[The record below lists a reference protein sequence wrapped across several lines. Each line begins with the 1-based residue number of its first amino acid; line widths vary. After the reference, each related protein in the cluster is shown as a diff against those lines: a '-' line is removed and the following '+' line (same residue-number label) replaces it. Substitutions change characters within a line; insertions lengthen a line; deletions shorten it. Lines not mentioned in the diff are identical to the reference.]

1 MSVIAVLGCQ
11 WGDEGK
17 GKIVDMLA
25 SRARVVVRANG
36 GPNAGHTI
44 VNDAGTFKMRLVPSG
59 IFHPRAI
66 CVIGHGVVVDPPTLI
81 DEIDMLKAAGL
92 DLSRLLISDRAH
104 VIMPYH
110 RILDELEEKDRLASG
125 AGNALGTTKRGIGPA
140 YADKTARIGIRMA
153 DLQHEETLLSKLS
166 SVLSYKNRLLTQLYG
181 VDPISLH
188 DTYLQLV
195 EYGRRLRKHIIS
207 TDLVLNRALDE
218 KHHILLEGAQGALLD
233 LDIGTYPY
241 VTSSNPTAA
250 GCCVGA
256 GLPPMALDGAI
267 GVYKAYQT
275 RVGEGPFPTELSGEE
290 ADFLRNQGGAG
301 HQEFGTV
308 TGRPRR
314 VGWFDAVAGRYIARI
329 NGLTAL
335 AITRLDALDVFPTIK
350 ICTGYQVNDMLLR
363 NFPAELSTIAI
374 VQPQYEEHPGWM
386 TPTGGCTRW
395 DDLPMNARKYLA
407 RLRELTGVRIDIV
420 SVGPDR
426 EQTILLREPFDA
438 LPDIVSRFVDT
449 VQDRGAGL

>member
-1 MSVIAVLGCQ
+1 LSVIAVLGCQ

-17 GKIVDMLA
+17 GKIIDLLG
-25 SRARVVVRANG
+25 SRARVVVRCNG

-44 VNDAGTFKMRLVPSG
+44 VNEQGTFKMRLIPSG

-66 CVIGHGVVVDPPTLI
+66 CVIGNGVVVDPGILL
-81 DEIDMLKAAGL
+81 DEMEMLRGAGL

-110 RILDELEEKDRLASG
+110 RVLDELEEQERG
-125 AGNALGTTKRGIGPA
+125 ATEGGFAIGTTKRGIGPA
-140 YADKTARIGIRMA
+140 YADKVARIGIRMA
-153 DLQHEETLLSKLS
+153 DLQHEESLLSKLS
-166 SVLSYKNRLLTQLYG
+166 AVLSYKNRILTRLYG
-181 VDPISLH
+181 VEPIALH
-188 DTYLQLV
+188 ETYLQLV
-195 EYGRRLRKHIIS
+195 EYGRRLSKHIIS
-207 TDLVLNRALDE
+207 TDLVLSRALSE

-233 LDIGTYPY
+233 LDLGTYPY
-241 VTSSNPTAA
+241 VTSSNPTSA
-250 GCCVGA
+250 GLCVGA

-275 RVGEGPFPTELSGEE
+275 RVGEGPFPTEISGEE
-290 ADFLRNQGGAG
+290 ADFLRRQGGAG

-314 VGWFDAVAGRYIARI
+314 VGWFGAVAARYVARA

-335 AITRLDALDVFPTIK
+335 AITRVDALDQMPTLK
-350 ICTGYQVNDMLLR
+350 ICTGYQVNDLLLPS
-363 NFPAELSTIAI
+363 FPAEVATLEL
-374 VQPQYEEHPGWM
+374 VQPQYEEHPGWL
-386 TPTGGCTRW
+386 TPTTGCARW
-395 DDLPMNARKYLA
+395 EDLPPNARKYLA
-407 RLRELTGVRIDIV
+407 RLRELVGTRIDLV

-426 EQTILLREPFDA
+426 DQTILLREPFDA

-449 VQDRGAGL
+449 VQDRGAAL